1 MNVRINWDIQR
12 SKHAIER
19 MILRGIS
26 QKEVIDAIIKGKKK
40 KAENG
45 TVETFIRF
53 YSIVY
58 KEKIYKNKKL
68 EKYFQLLQNYGDLN
82 GQNIAL

>member
-1 MNVRINWDIQR
+1 MEVKINWDLKR

-26 QKEVIDAIIKGKKK
+26 QQEIKDAILKGTKKK
-40 KAENG
+40 KNNG
-45 TVETFIRF
+45 VIEAFIRF

-58 KEKIYKNKKL
+58 EEKVYKKQNLRKIFPITTKL
-68 EKYFQLLQNYGDLN
+68 W
-82 GQNIAL
+82 

>member
-1 MNVRINWDIQR
+1 MNVKINWDIQR

-40 KAENG
+40 RSKNG
-45 TVETFIRF
+45 TIEAFIRY
-53 YSIVY
+53 YSIIY
-58 KEKIYKNKKL
+58 EEKIYKKQNVRKIFPITTKL
-68 EKYFQLLQNYGDLN
+68 W
-82 GQNIAL
+82 

>member
-1 MNVRINWDIQR
+1 MEVRINWDLIR

-26 QKEVIDAIIKGKKK
+26 QQEVLDAIKKGKKIK
-40 KAENG
+40 KDNG
-45 TVETFIRF
+45 IIEAFIRY

-58 KEKIYKNKKL
+58 EEKIYKKQKVKKIFPITTKL
-68 EKYFQLLQNYGDLN
+68 W
-82 GQNIAL
+82 

>member
-1 MNVRINWDIQR
+1 MDVKINWDLKR

-26 QKEVIDAIIKGKKK
+26 QQEVKDAIIKGKKRK
-40 KAENG
+40 KDHGMKEA
-45 TVETFIRF
+45 FIRF

-58 KEKIYKNKKL
+58 EEKIYKKQKVRKIFPITTKL
-68 EKYFQLLQNYGDLN
+68 W
-82 GQNIAL
+82 

>member
-1 MNVRINWDIQR
+1 MDVKINWDIQR

-45 TVETFIRF
+45 TIEAFIRY
-53 YSIVY
+53 YSIIY
-58 KEKIYKNKKL
+58 EEKIYKKQKIRKIFPITTKL
-68 EKYFQLLQNYGDLN
+68 W
-82 GQNIAL
+82 

>member
-1 MNVRINWDIQR
+1 MDVKINWNLQR

-26 QKEVIDAIIKGKKK
+26 QNEVIDAIIKGKKK
-40 KAENG
+40 KAKDG
-45 TVETFIRF
+45 TIEAFIRY

-58 KEKIYKNKKL
+58 EEQIYKKQKIRKIFPITTKL
-68 EKYFQLLQNYGDLN
+68 W
-82 GQNIAL
+82 